1 VGPLRAFYTA
11 KQVSCGHQIA
21 TPNVAFPAEEVN
33 VDLIPTQEEVLSII
47 QETGA
52 LRTGHFEYR
61 DGIHTAQHLEP
72 ALAMRYHQHAKVL
85 SVGLSRL
92 LRANSEIRSMIP
104 DLSIVA
110 ATVGGLPVAYGLCEA
125 LHARQVYF
133 TEKENRNADMH
144 FPQYVE
150 PKPGERV
157 LLVDDIL
164 RSGKLLHE
172 AKALIESR
180 GAEVVAVAV
189 LFHVPTPKTSGFGAL
204 PLYFLAEIEITCYR
218 DACSCEL
225 CRRGVPLQQLEE
237 TEESEAVR
245 GELVAMDA

>member
-1 VGPLRAFYTA
+1 M
-11 KQVSCGHQIA
+11 
-21 TPNVAFPAEEVN
+21 E
-33 VDLIPTQEEVLSII
+33 LIPTQKEVLGII

-52 LRTGHFEYR
+52 LRSGHFEYK

-72 ALAMRYHQHAKVL
+72 ALAMRNFHNAKVL

-133 TEKENRNADMH
+133 TEKEKRNAGMH

-150 PKPGERV
+150 PKPGDRV

-164 RSGKLLHE
+164 RSGRLLHE

-189 LFHVPTPKTSGFGAL
+189 LFYLPTPKTAGFGAL
-204 PLYFLAEIEITCYR
+204 PLYYLAELEITCYA
-218 DACSCEL
+218 DARSCEL
-225 CRRGVPLQQLEE
+225 CKRGVPVQQLEG
-237 TEESEAVR
+237 TEEREAVPA
-245 GELVAMDA
+245 ELVAMDA